1 MFKSIGFASALIVS
15 SLLVAPF
22 AMAEESQAFVA
33 RNEAIHANF
42 EQHEEALAAQA
53 REHDKTQQASPIT
66 LKWRMPNTPDLYVL
80 SLFCPLFHVVVSS
93 CSASLL
99 PAWGLKAPNFSRCPP
114 AAFF

>member
-53 REHDKTQQASPIT
+53 REHDKTQQASTYNPQVENAKHT
-66 LKWRMPNTPDLYVL
+66 
-80 SLFCPLFHVVVSS
+80 
-93 CSASLL
+93 
-99 PAWGLKAPNFSRCPP
+99 
-114 AAFF
+114 